1 MMMKKI
7 DFFEIMY
14 LPKLKR
20 NKKKVPDKFLGYK
33 NCKRQTKKI
42 TERKLTS
49 KKMKN
54 GRIIGTF

>member
-14 LPKLKR
+14 RPKLKR

-33 NCKRQTKKI
+33 NCKRQTKKKKKI
-42 TERKLTS
+42 TERRR
-49 KKMKN
+49 
-54 GRIIGTF
+54 RIIGTF